1 MHDPRPGLYG
11 FPIVGLKPS
20 LSSANFVT
28 TSVAEPFCKAPRLK
42 RSIHFPDK
50 ALRFV
55 FALLTVVL
63 LAPVQAAPNILLIV
77 SDDQGWADLGSNQAN
92 QDIATPNLD
101 RLAANGTRFLNAYIT
116 APQCIPSRAGY
127 ITGRYQQRFG
137 IEQNGDG
144 FLPLDEITLAERLLE
159 KGYVTGHVGKWHLA
173 TKLKD
178 EITNLEESITHTP
191 DKQGFLEYWAGERR
205 WFLASHNLNGKP
217 FGNAPFLVQDN
228 RFRVTVQTEAA
239 LAFLDRRS
247 KSKSTPWFLHL
258 SYFTP
263 HVPLESPE
271 PWYSK
276 TPAGLPRARRQAL
289 AMMAAMDDGIGKVLA
304 KVKAMGEEQETLV
317 IFLSDNGAPFLKD
330 QVNGSINRP
339 LSGGKGT
346 LLEGGIR
353 VPFLM
358 SWPGVIPKG
367 LIYQYPVSSLDIV
380 PTACASAGIKSIE
393 PTDGVDIIP
402 YLHDNQNPA
411 VRPPLYWRWSA
422 QSAIIKYPWKYIQLG
437 TRDHFLF
444 NLETDGNETENLVL
458 RHPQITAEMQND
470 FQAWNN
476 QLPKPV
482 KEPALGLRANEAF
495 AKALNRWISVKLL
508 DRWLYSASSKV
519 AFGTSQVGTSGRT
532 RVFSITNHGPTA
544 IKRLFIQSRGD
555 AANDFQVSPRQLLNL
570 KPGETATVNVTFLP
584 NASGLRSSTLTVRS
598 PISNSVFSPIDITLT
613 GWGARD

>member
-1 MHDPRPGLYG
+1 
-11 FPIVGLKPS
+11 V
-20 LSSANFVT
+20 
-28 TSVAEPFCKAPRLK
+28 
-42 RSIHFPDK
+42 
-50 ALRFV
+50 
-55 FALLTVVL
+55 LTVIL

-77 SDDQGWADLGSNQAN
+77 SDDQGWADLGANQAN

-101 RLAANGTRFLNAYIT
+101 RLAANGARFLNAYIT
-116 APQCIPSRAGY
+116 APQCIPSRAAY
-127 ITGRYQQRFG
+127 ITGRYQQRFRL
-137 IEQNGDG
+137 EQNGDG
-144 FLPLDEITLAERLLE
+144 VLPLDEITLAERLLE

-173 TKLKD
+173 TKFKD

-228 RFRVTVQTEAA
+228 RFRITVQTEAA

-258 SYFTP
+258 SYFAP
-263 HVPLESPE
+263 HVPLASPE

-276 TPAGLPRARRQAL
+276 TPARLPRARRQAL

-330 QVNGSINRP
+330 QINGSINRP

-353 VPFLM
+353 IPFLM

-367 LIYQYPVSSLDIV
+367 LIYKHPVSSLDIV
-380 PTACASAGIKSIE
+380 PTACASAGIKLIA
-393 PTDGVDIIP
+393 PTDGEDIIP
-402 YLHDNQNPA
+402 YLHEHKNSA
-411 VRPPLYWRWSA
+411 ARPPLYWRWGA

-458 RHPQITAEMQND
+458 RHPEITAEMQND
-470 FQAWNN
+470 FQAWNS
-476 QLPKPV
+476 QLPTPGT
-482 KEPALGLRANEAF
+482 EPTLDSRANEGF
-495 AKALNRWISVKLL
+495 AKALHRWISIKLL

-519 AFGTSQVGTSGRT
+519 AFGTSQVGTSGRA

-544 IKRLFIQSRGD
+544 IKRLIIHSQGD
-555 AANDFQVSPRQLLNL
+555 ASNDFQVVHRQLLNL
-570 KPGETATVNVTFLP
+570 KPGETANVNVKFFP

-598 PISNSVFSPIDITLT
+598 PISNSEFPPIDITLT
-613 GWGARD
+613 GWGAKD